1 MENKN
6 STMETLMLG
15 FKLLIITA
23 IAGLVLGWAHKV
35 TLTPI
40 KQQEIKTNNDAMK
53 EVLPS
58 ATNFT
63 KIASV
68 TPNDGEKFDMKLDEN
83 GSVKEVNKADGE
95 GYAIKVGTK
104 GYGGEILMMV
114 GINKDGKIGGIKI
127 LAHNE
132 TPGLGAKA
140 PEKEFSGQ
148 YDKKS
153 IEKSLKVVKTK
164 PSADNE
170 IEAITGATITS
181 SAVTKGVND
190 AVEFY
195 NKELK
200 GGQK

>member
-23 IAGLVLGWAHKV
+23 IAGLVLGWAYKV

-40 KQQEIKTNNDAMK
+40 KQQEIKTNNEAMK
-53 EVLPS
+53 QVLPS
-58 ATNFT
+58 ASNFT

-68 TPNDGEKFDMKLDEN
+68 TPNDGEKFDMKLDAN
-83 GSVKEVNKADGE
+83 GSIKEVNKADGE

-114 GINKDGKIGGIKI
+114 GIGKDGKIGGIKI

-140 PEKEFSGQ
+140 PDKEFSGQ

-153 IEKSLKVVKTK
+153 IDKSLKVVKAT

-170 IEAITGATITS
+170 IKAITGATITS
-181 SAVTKGVND
+181 NAVTKGVNEV
-190 AVEFY
+190 VEFY

>member
-1 MENKN
+1 
-6 STMETLMLG
+6 
-15 FKLLIITA
+15 
-23 IAGLVLGWAHKV
+23 
-35 TLTPI
+35 
-40 KQQEIKTNNDAMK
+40 MK

-181 SAVTKGVND
+181 NAVTKGVND

>member
-181 SAVTKGVND
+181 NAVTKGVND

>member
-35 TLTPI
+35 TLIPI

-181 SAVTKGVND
+181 NAVTKGVND